1 MAGFENSSI
10 SNLNPHL
17 NATSLDL
24 QVNLFRSCVLCSNV
38 LFGPPTH
45 VYVLWL
51 IVTGGRIVSEFLNL
65 NLSICEMTICVNYFI
80 SLLAIRVPEVYSFN
94 AFTAGFCIT
103 GRSLFQ
109 CLMCV
114 ERYLAVVHPVIFLK
128 YKPLRYKLFCS
139 AAVWI
144 TALSSCLFCMFTAFK
159 HINVYMWCF
168 LLQFLLF
175 LSVNLFC
182 SLAVLWALK
191 KPGPGER
198 AKERKYKNHMK
209 RRAFYLILIITVTMV
224 TMFVPVIIGGF
235 LFLFL
240 PQYVPILTSFSLLCF
255 ILPGF
260 VQPVLY
266 LHQVG
271 KLPFFCWT
279 WSFINV
285 FNLDFPPS
293 PRRISMY

>member
-17 NATSLDL
+17 NITSLDL
-24 QVNLFRSCVLCSNV
+24 QVDLFTICVLCFNL

-45 VYVLWL
+45 IYVLWL
-51 IVTGGRIVSEFLNL
+51 IVTGGRNVSEFLNL
-65 NLSICEMTICVNYFI
+65 NLSICEMTICVNDFI
-80 SLLAIRVPEVYSFN
+80 SFLAIRFPEVDSFN
-94 AFTAGFCIT
+94 AFTAGFYIT
-103 GRSLFQ
+103 GRPLFQ

-144 TALSSCLFCMFTAFK
+144 TALSSCLFGMFTVFK
-159 HINVYMWCF
+159 HINVYMCCF

-198 AKERKYKNHMK
+198 GRERKDENHMK
-209 RRAFYLILIITVTMV
+209 RRAFHLILIITVTMV
-224 TMFVPVIIGGF
+224 TMFVPVIIRGF

-240 PQYVPILTSFSLLCF
+240 PQYAPILTSFSLLCF

-285 FNLDFPPS
+285 FNFYFSPS

>member
-1 MAGFENSSI
+1 MIGFENASI

-17 NATSLDL
+17 NITSLKPF
-24 QVNLFRSCVLCSNV
+24 QVNIFLICVSSFNV

-45 VYVLWL
+45 IYVLWL
-51 IVTGGRIVSEFLNL
+51 IVTGKEIALEFLNF
-65 NLSICEMTICVNYFI
+65 NLSVCEMIVFLNCFI
-80 SLLAIRVPEVYSFN
+80 SFLAIRFPEVYSFN
-94 AFTAGFCIT
+94 AFTAGFYIT
-103 GRSLFQ
+103 GRPLFQ

-144 TALSSCLFCMFTAFK
+144 TALSSCLFGMFTAFK
-159 HINVYMWCF
+159 HINVYMCCF

-198 AKERKYKNHMK
+198 GSERKDENH
-209 RRAFYLILIITVTMV
+209 I
-224 TMFVPVIIGGF
+224 
-235 LFLFL
+235 
-240 PQYVPILTSFSLLCF
+240 
-255 ILPGF
+255 
-260 VQPVLY
+260 
-266 LHQVG
+266 
-271 KLPFFCWT
+271 
-279 WSFINV
+279 
-285 FNLDFPPS
+285 
-293 PRRISMY
+293 